1 MRLILSFFQFLKMVE
16 MKRDEKIFLI
26 IGIIVLVA
34 VVLWTLIVY
43 NTPSANYDNFAKCLA
58 EKGAVIYGTEWCS
71 HCKEQK
77 SLFGSSFQYVN
88 YVDCDKYKQKCEDVG
103 LEGYPTWIINNE
115 SYPGT
120 QSLQTMS
127 SLTSCPLS

>member
-1 MRLILSFFQFLKMVE
+1 MVE
-16 MKRDEKIFLI
+16 MKKDEKIFLI
-26 IGIIVLVA
+26 VSLIILIAIVLW
-34 VVLWTLIVY
+34 LLIEY
-43 NTPSANYDNFAKCLA
+43 NTAKANYDNFAKCLA
-58 EKGAVIYGTEWCS
+58 ERGAVMYGTEWCP

-88 YVDCDKYKQKCEDVG
+88 YIDCDKYKQKCEDAG
-103 LEGYPTWIINNE
+103 IEGYPTWIINNE
-115 SYPGT
+115 SYPGA